1 MPAGALAAG
10 LPRQDHLYTITHES
24 FRFHNKNF
32 DEMRCKLDST
42 ENLRSFEKY
51 LTPHWS
57 ISFPSSTFGCGR
69 WIQIF
74 WVANTWIDLKRE
86 IMYTLH
92 FPNFCGG
99 RDDFPTLNRNASAA
113 NLIQIR
119 PATSIE
125 RNPPPRGGFL
135 FTIFPHQEPCVRGP
149 PSKDFFNVLRG
160 WGGSFDQFLRR
171 RAHKCDKMI
180 FMFIISIRP
189 HWFTEC
195 NPGSQADEHFH
206 GLVVPFGTSGMVQV
220 DRPFVLVPLVP
231 RRSEDPLLLV
241 PLVPLRSEDPLLLV
255 PLVPRL
261 QLVLTCPIWLYH
273 LSFANSLFSDFFLG
287 SSVSFHFSKNTFE
300 WKIFFQVLSCWRRYQ
315 WQPNFR

>member
-42 ENLRSFEKY
+42 ENLRSFKKY

-57 ISFPSSTFGCGR
+57 TSFPSSTFGCGR

-125 RNPPPRGGFL
+125 RKPPPLTSGKVAKL
-135 FTIFPHQEPCVRGP
+135 NKLTLAYQLANIPIFCTGQG
-149 PSKDFFNVLRG
+149 
-160 WGGSFDQFLRR
+160 
-171 RAHKCDKMI
+171 
-180 FMFIISIRP
+180 ISIYIHPILIDSR
-189 HWFTEC
+189 WIQWRTLETR
-195 NPGSQADEHFH
+195 NN
-206 GLVVPFGTSGMVQV
+206 GLLDLKS
-220 DRPFVLVPLVP
+220 
-231 RRSEDPLLLV
+231 
-241 PLVPLRSEDPLLLV
+241 
-255 PLVPRL
+255 
-261 QLVLTCPIWLYH
+261 
-273 LSFANSLFSDFFLG
+273 
-287 SSVSFHFSKNTFE
+287 SKNWWT
-300 WKIFFQVLSCWRRYQ
+300 SRAR
-315 WQPNFR
+315 